1 MRRLLAAL
9 RFLTILPVPGTWGT
23 TEEDLARSVPWFPVV
38 GLLLAALAGAAAW
51 ALSAAPP
58 MVAAAAVVVLLLGFS
73 GCLHIDGLADTAD
86 GLLSSRPRERA
97 LEIMKDSHAGVM
109 GVTAIVCVLLLK
121 FAALAAL
128 ASFPAGEFWRAVLLM
143 PLAGRTALV
152 VHMAIL
158 SYARPDGL
166 GTVFYRRRPRWA
178 AVWAAALLAVVAWN
192 VLGWRGAIVWSAC
205 MVAALAF
212 SAFVYRRIGG
222 ATGDTCGAVCE
233 ILEVVPALTLAL
245 SPLGEGR

>member
-23 TEEDLARSVPWFPVV
+23 AEEDLAGSVPWFPVV
-38 GLLLAALAGAAAW
+38 GLLLAALAAAAAW

-109 GVTAIVCVLLLK
+109 GVTSIVCVVLLK
-121 FAALAAL
+121 FAALASL
-128 ASFPAGEFWRAVLLM
+128 PAGEFWRAVLLM

-158 SYARPDGL
+158 PYARPGGL
-166 GTVFYRRRPRWA
+166 GDVFYRRRPRWA
-178 AVWAAALLAVVAWN
+178 AVWAAILLAVVAWN
-192 VLGWRGAIVWSAC
+192 VLGWRGVIVWSAC
-205 MVAALAF
+205 LAAALAF
-212 SAFVYRRIGG
+212 SAYVYRRIGG
-222 ATGDTCGAVCE
+222 ATGDTLGAVCE